1 MTFDLFI
8 PKVDRFISLPR
19 WPAVTVCSKMN
30 SFVIKCRVYEFGN
43 TGTDWCKD
51 CRTTRQ
57 RALCFQPVE
66 TGGGINMSAI
76 IPVSRRLC
84 CPVLNRRP
92 IIVQYSHWQSLQT
105 LICPA
110 TSNINLV
117 VQFSRPPSQCTYI
130 YWWYLFYMYRTLR
143 QNYIRFGSHHIFV
156 FPIQWYLEELRFWYH
171 WTDHAWKQPHSPW
184 RLSWH
189 AYTYIRFRSR
199 HLCTSGKKGTTDIG
213 I

>member
-1 MTFDLFI
+1 M
-8 PKVDRFISLPR
+8 LPASR
-19 WPAVTVCSKMN
+19 DGRRYKYVGHYTRESTVVLSSAKSQAYNCAV
-30 SFVIKCRVYEFGN
+30 
-43 TGTDWCKD
+43 
-51 CRTTRQ
+51 
-57 RALCFQPVE
+57 
-66 TGGGINMSAI
+66 
-76 IPVSRRLC
+76 
-84 CPVLNRRP
+84 
-92 IIVQYSHWQSLQT
+92 YSHWQSLQT

-171 WTDHAWKQPHSPW
+171 WTGHAWKQPHSPW